1 CQISSFA
8 DTHSRPTQTT
18 DDHCTTIFASG
29 LNHGVSSDNLNDYR
43 RNVFANLCY
52 LLELACAFEQAGSV
66 PFQMENFYLP
76 RAWTSRDF
84 NLEAFLYSC
93 EQYWR
98 YEPPT
103 VEPPSITVY
112 SEESS
117 HSVDLAKIASDPELG
132 KYWAQRFRL
141 FSRFNEGI
149 QLDRDGFF
157 SATPEAIAYHQ
168 AMRVKQSYAAKGI
181 PAESLTVI
189 DACSG
194 CGANSIQFAL
204 VGFQVVAVEIDSK
217 RIEMAVH
224 NAEIYGVAEK
234 IKFVCADF
242 FDWARQ
248 ELHHWNV
255 AGLHYSPREPL
266 SSPYAA
272 LFMSP
277 PWGGPAYLDSDVFD
291 LNWIQFGPRNERAGC
306 TFWFSVQLASQLT
319 EGNLLLFLP
328 RNSNMAQLPQLAKC
342 LTSKVLWSNE
352 GLCRLS
358 VEIEANVLNAK
369 VKAISLYTG
378 CLCMRK

>member
-1 CQISSFA
+1 
-8 DTHSRPTQTT
+8 
-18 DDHCTTIFASG
+18 
-29 LNHGVSSDNLNDYR
+29 
-43 RNVFANLCY
+43 
-52 LLELACAFEQAGSV
+52 
-66 PFQMENFYLP
+66 
-76 RAWTSRDF
+76 
-84 NLEAFLYSC
+84 
-93 EQYWR
+93 
-98 YEPPT
+98 
-103 VEPPSITVY
+103 
-112 SEESS
+112 
-117 HSVDLAKIASDPELG
+117 
-132 KYWAQRFRL
+132 
-141 FSRFNEGI
+141 
-149 QLDRDGFF
+149 
-157 SATPEAIAYHQ
+157 
-168 AMRVKQSYAAKGI
+168 
-181 PAESLTVI
+181 
-189 DACSG
+189 
-194 CGANSIQFAL
+194 
-204 VGFQVVAVEIDSK
+204 
-217 RIEMAVH
+217 MAVH